1 MDAGV
6 AVPMEAIV
14 ALRRRLAALPIR
26 HPERLALMDSMANL
40 YAVSRATLYRLLRG
54 DRRPKDGHRAGRG
67 KARIMPGGENGDW
80 GEIGGG
86 L

>member
-26 HPERLALMDSMANL
+26 HPERLALMDSMAKFLSMVYNI
-40 YAVSRATLYRLLRG
+40 
-54 DRRPKDGHRAGRG
+54 RR
-67 KARIMPGGENGDW
+67 IS
-80 GEIGGG
+80 
-86 L
+86 